1 MNKIAVAAVCV
12 LLISVMAAPGFCGV
26 AYKKSGTL
34 YRIGNSAYDRGVSFV
49 ENTET
54 HLTGV
59 VRNAFSL
66 FNPCLDLVKGC
77 TSLVLVP
84 IEAPVNYISRA
95 TRTKRGSR
103 SGIPVPK
110 KPRIPKK

>member
-34 YRIGNSAYDRGVSFV
+34 YRIGTSAYDRGVSFV
-49 ENTET
+49 ANTET

-77 TSLVLVP
+77 SSLVLAP
-84 IEAPVNYISRA
+84 IEVPFDYISKA
-95 TRTKRGSR
+95 TRTRRGPRSR
-103 SGIPVPK
+103 IPVPK
-110 KPRIPKK
+110 KPTIPKK